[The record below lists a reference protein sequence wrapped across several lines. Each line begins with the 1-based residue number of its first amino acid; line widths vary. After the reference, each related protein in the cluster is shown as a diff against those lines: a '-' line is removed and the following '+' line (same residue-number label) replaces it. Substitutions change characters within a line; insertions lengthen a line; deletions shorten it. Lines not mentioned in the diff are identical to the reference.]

1 MSTMKNKNMF
11 DISDFVG
18 VETIQ
23 VVTHN
28 LINRFKLRRKE
39 SRMTQR
45 LLSQMSGVSYASV
58 RRFETSGDISFASL
72 LKLSEAL
79 GLLSEF
85 NQLFSRPII
94 KDIRRGKWKSI

>member
-94 KDIRRGKWKSI
+94 KDIRRGK

>member
-1 MSTMKNKNMF
+1 MSTMKKKKII

-28 LINRFKLRRKE
+28 LINRFKLRRKK

-45 LLSQMSGVSYASV
+45 PLSQLSGVSYASV
-58 RRFETSGDISFASL
+58 RRFETLGDISFASL
-72 LKLSEAL
+72 LKLSESL

-94 KDIRRGKWKSI
+94 KDIRRDK

>member
-1 MSTMKNKNMF
+1 MSTMKNKNMI

-94 KDIRRGKWKSI
+94 KDVRSGK

>member
-1 MSTMKNKNMF
+1 MSTMKKKKII

-28 LINRFKLRRKE
+28 LMNRFKLRRKE

-94 KDIRRGKWKSI
+94 KDIRRGK

>member
-1 MSTMKNKNMF
+1 MF

-23 VVTHN
+23 VVKHN

-79 GLLSEF
+79 GLLLEF

-94 KDIRRGKWKSI
+94 KDIRRGK

>member
-1 MSTMKNKNMF
+1 MKNKNMF

-23 VVTHN
+23 VVKHN

-79 GLLSEF
+79 GLLLEF

-94 KDIRRGKWKSI
+94 KDIRRGK

>member
-1 MSTMKNKNMF
+1 MSTMKKKKTI
-11 DISDFVG
+11 DISDFVN

-45 LLSQMSGVSYASV
+45 LLSC
-58 RRFETSGDISFASL
+58 
-72 LKLSEAL
+72 
-79 GLLSEF
+79 
-85 NQLFSRPII
+85 
-94 KDIRRGKWKSI
+94 

>member
-1 MSTMKNKNMF
+1 MSTMKNKNMI

-28 LINRFKLRRKE
+28 LVNRFKLRRKE

-94 KDIRRGKWKSI
+94 KDIRRGK

>member
-23 VVTHN
+23 VVKHN

-79 GLLSEF
+79 GLLLEF

-94 KDIRRGKWKSI
+94 KDIRRGK

>member
-1 MSTMKNKNMF
+1 MSTMKNKNMM

-23 VVTHN
+23 IVTHN

-58 RRFETSGDISFASL
+58 RRFETTGDISFASL

-94 KDIRRGKWKSI
+94 KDIRRDK

>member
-1 MSTMKNKNMF
+1 MSTMKNKNMI

-58 RRFETSGDISFASL
+58 RRFETSGDISFASP

-94 KDIRRGKWKSI
+94 KDIRRGK

>member
-1 MSTMKNKNMF
+1 MKNKNMF

-94 KDIRRGKWKSI
+94 KDIRRGK

>member
-1 MSTMKNKNMF
+1 MI

-45 LLSQMSGVSYASV
+45 LLSQLSGVSYASV

-94 KDIRRGKWKSI
+94 KDIRRGK

>member
-1 MSTMKNKNMF
+1 MSTMKKKKII
-11 DISDFVG
+11 DISDFVN

-39 SRMTQR
+39 LGITQR
-45 LLSQMSGVSYASV
+45 RLSQISGVSYASI
-58 RRFETSGDISFASL
+58 RRFETSGNISFASL
-72 LKLSEAL
+72 LKLSESL

-85 NQLFSRPII
+85 NHLFSRPII
-94 KDIRRGKWKSI
+94 KDIRRDK

>member
-1 MSTMKNKNMF
+1 MSTMKNKNMI

-94 KDIRRGKWKSI
+94 KDIRRDK

>member
-1 MSTMKNKNMF
+1 MSTMKNKNLI
-11 DISDFVG
+11 DISDFVD

-28 LINRFKLRRKE
+28 LINRFRLRRKE
-39 SRMTQR
+39 FGLTQR
-45 LLSQMSGVSYASV
+45 SLSQRSGVSYASV

-85 NQLFSRPII
+85 NHLFGRPII
-94 KDIRRGKWKSI
+94 KDIQKG

>member
-1 MSTMKNKNMF
+1 MSTMKNKNMI

-45 LLSQMSGVSYASV
+45 LLSQLSGVSYASV

-94 KDIRRGKWKSI
+94 KDIRRGK

>member
-1 MSTMKNKNMF
+1 MF

-23 VVTHN
+23 VVKHN
-28 LINRFKLRRKE
+28 LINIFKLRRKE

-79 GLLSEF
+79 GLLLEF

-94 KDIRRGKWKSI
+94 KDIRRGK